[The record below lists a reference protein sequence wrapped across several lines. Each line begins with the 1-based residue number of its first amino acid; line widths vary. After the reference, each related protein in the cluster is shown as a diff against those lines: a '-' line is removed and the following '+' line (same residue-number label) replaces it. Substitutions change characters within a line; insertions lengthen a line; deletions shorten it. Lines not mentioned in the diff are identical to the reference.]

1 MFTEQDIENALNALN
16 AQLIPNYTQI
26 SLKFGIDYITLLQRY
41 KGIFT
46 FKAKATALY
55 YKLLTNT
62 QKEHLIN
69 QINKLIIRGLPLTLH
84 IIKNFIKEIIGQ
96 KVNKN

>member
-16 AQLIPNYTQI
+16 TQLIPNCTQI
-26 SLKFGIDYITLLQRY
+26 SLKFGIDYTTLMQRY

-46 FKAKATALY
+46 SKAEATSIY

-62 QKEHLIN
+62 QEELLIN
-69 QINKLIIRGLPLTLH
+69 
-84 IIKNFIKEIIGQ
+84 
-96 KVNKN
+96 

>member
-1 MFTEQDIENALNALN
+1 MFTEQDIENALDALN

-26 SLKFGIDYITLLQRY
+26 GLKFGIDRTTLMRRY

-46 FKAKATALY
+46 SKAKATSIY

-62 QKEHLIN
+62 QEELLIN
-69 QINKLIIRGLPLTLH
+69 
-84 IIKNFIKEIIGQ
+84 
-96 KVNKN
+96 

>member
-26 SLKFGIDYITLLQRY
+26 SLKFGIDRITLMRRY

-46 FKAKATALY
+46 SRAEATSIY

-62 QKEHLIN
+62 QEELLIN
-69 QINKLIIRGLPLTLH
+69 
-84 IIKNFIKEIIGQ
+84 
-96 KVNKN
+96 

>member
-1 MFTEQDIENALNALN
+1 MENALDALN

-26 SLKFGIDYITLLQRY
+26 GLKFGIDRTTLMRRY

-46 FKAKATALY
+46 SKAEATSIY

-62 QKEHLIN
+62 QEELLIN
-69 QINKLIIRGLPLTLH
+69 
-84 IIKNFIKEIIGQ
+84 
-96 KVNKN
+96 